1 MKKYIFTILILL
13 IFFTNAFCQV
23 PDEDGI
29 NNMTEEDATKII
41 IESNEIQTRYDYDF
55 HTLVQVVPYRCITP
69 FNNCWLAIFDWK
81 NSKTDFDYCFECC
94 LIQNETVF
102 KHFDFLPDSNDS
114 DNINL
119 AKFVN
124 LQYNSG
130 IILNQIEKFRLLKTD
145 SFLYD
150 FNHDGI
156 DELLSFSTD
165 GIVNYIHIF
174 TPDLSDFSFCWIL
187 KFSYADKTCIEFIN
201 YKQRQGVKI
210 LDSYNV
216 WHLYRYDYI
225 QKQYIQDK
233 TASSEELEKIHGS
246 PDFFAEAGIDYTKL
260 ERPLLPADLE
270 GFSKAALRIWRNAI
284 YVRHGRIFKSEDL
297 QALFNEYA
305 WYTPDEN
312 YSDDKLTD
320 TDRANIKLIQEFEE
334 K

>member
-1 MKKYIFTILILL
+1 M
-13 IFFTNAFCQV
+13 
-23 PDEDGI
+23 
-29 NNMTEEDATKII
+29 
-41 IESNEIQTRYDYDF
+41 
-55 HTLVQVVPYRCITP
+55 
-69 FNNCWLAIFDWK
+69 
-81 NSKTDFDYCFECC
+81 
-94 LIQNETVF
+94 
-102 KHFDFLPDSNDS
+102 
-114 DNINL
+114 
-119 AKFVN
+119 
-124 LQYNSG
+124 
-130 IILNQIEKFRLLKTD
+130 
-145 SFLYD
+145 YD

-210 LDSYNV
+210 LDSHNV

-225 QKQYIQDK
+225 QKQYIQDE
-233 TASSEELEKIHGS
+233 TVSSEELEKIHGS

-270 GFSKAALRIWRNAI
+270 VFSKAALRIWRNAI
-284 YVRHGRIFKSEDL
+284 YARHGRIFKSEDL

-320 TDRANIKLIQEFEE
+320 TDRANIELIQEFE
-334 K
+334 KK